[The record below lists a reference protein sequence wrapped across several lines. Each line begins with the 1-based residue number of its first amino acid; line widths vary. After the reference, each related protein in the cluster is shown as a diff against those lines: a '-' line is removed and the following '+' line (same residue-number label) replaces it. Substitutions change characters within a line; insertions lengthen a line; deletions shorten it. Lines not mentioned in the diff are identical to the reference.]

1 MLSSDV
7 LALYSLFQSIPG
19 HLASFSHEGSKIG
32 VFLTGSKNFSSDVVP
47 NVEVS
52 VVVYRITGK
61 QLFFNVD
68 ESYCEECELTVRR
81 IVEVSKNLPD
91 IHVKLSVKPWL
102 NNIFRALLKGGWH
115 APVVLVDGKRISQ
128 GVVPND
134 SLLTNAIVDAAD
146 RDQRRQI

>member
-1 MLSSDV
+1 
-7 LALYSLFQSIPG
+7 
-19 HLASFSHEGSKIG
+19 
-32 VFLTGSKNFSSDVVP
+32 VFFLRGSKNFSSDDVH

-68 ESYCEECELTVRR
+68 ESYCEECELTVQR
-81 IVEVSKNLPD
+81 IIKVSKNLPD
-91 IHVKLSVKPWL
+91 IQVNLSVKPWL

-115 APVVLVDGKRISQ
+115 APVVLVDGMRISQ

-134 SLLTNAIVDAAD
+134 SLLTKAIVDAAD
-146 RDQRRQI
+146 RYQIRES